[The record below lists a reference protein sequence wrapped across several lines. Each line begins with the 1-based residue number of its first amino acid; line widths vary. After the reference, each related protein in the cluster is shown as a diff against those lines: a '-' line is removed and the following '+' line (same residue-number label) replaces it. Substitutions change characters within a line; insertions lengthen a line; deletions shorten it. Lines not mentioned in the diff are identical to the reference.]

1 MMNETAHVFG
11 TFENLLGVYTPAE
24 ATTVGDIGVI
34 MLTPGMLHH
43 VGPFGL
49 HVELARGLAAQRI
62 PSLRFCLSGIGES
75 LAVGAA
81 GESTQR
87 AVDEV
92 RQAMDFLQSTYGL
105 RRFILFGLCSGAD
118 DSVNVALADERVI
131 GTALLDGC
139 GYRTVGFYIRKYGT
153 QLPRKIARRALRWGS
168 RIWGSRMRSW
178 SKRLLSQASESHS
191 NDFAAAPTSPTLPAG
206 DDVREFPDRRQAER
220 ELQQLVDRSVEM
232 LFLYTG
238 GVGQYF
244 NHRQQFSAMFPKLKT
259 HGKVEVHY
267 FEQLDHVVRLAED
280 RRFVVKQL
288 VHWISRT
295 GDRFA
300 SQLQTSLTL
309 KSAGKPSS
317 MALSSEPDISH
328 DGRLLVS
335 LEPSRKP

>member
-1 MMNETAHVFG
+1 MMNETPHVFG
-11 TFENLLGVYTPAE
+11 TYENLVGVYTPAE

-92 RQAMDFLQSTYGL
+92 RQAIDFLQSTYGL
-105 RRFILFGLCSGAD
+105 QRFILFGLCSGAD
-118 DSVNVALADERVI
+118 DSVNAALADERVI
-131 GTALLDGC
+131 GAALLDGC
-139 GYRTVGFYIRKYGT
+139 GYRTVGFYLRKYGT
-153 QLPRKIARRALRWGS
+153 QLPRKIARRVLRWGS
-168 RIWGSRMRSW
+168 RIGARGDDS
-178 SKRLLSQASESHS
+178 
-191 NDFAAAPTSPTLPAG
+191 AAVPTSPTLPAG
-206 DDVREFPDRRQAER
+206 DDVREFPTRRQAER
-220 ELQQLVDRSVEM
+220 ELQQLVDRGVEM

-244 NHRQQFSAMFPKLKT
+244 NHRRQFSAMFPQLRS

-280 RRFVVKQL
+280 RRFVVNQL

-300 SQLQTSLTL
+300 SQLKTNLAL
-309 KSAGKPSS
+309 KSGGKPSI

-328 DGRLLVS
+328 DGGLLVS
-335 LEPSRKP
+335 LEPSREM

>member
-1 MMNETAHVFG
+1 MHETPHVFG
-11 TFENLLGVYTPAE
+11 TYENLVGVYTPAE
-24 ATTVGDIGVI
+24 VTTVNDIGVI

-131 GTALLDGC
+131 GTVLLDGC
-139 GYRTVGFYIRKYGT
+139 GYRTVGFYFRKYGT

-168 RIWGSRMRSW
+168 RMRGWSSRVFW
-178 SKRLLSQASESHS
+178 QASASHED
-191 NDFAAAPTSPTLPAG
+191 DFAAAPTSSTLPAG
-206 DDVREFPDRRQAER
+206 DDVREFPNRRQAER
-220 ELQQLVDRSVEM
+220 ELQQLVDRGVEM

-259 HGKVEVHY
+259 HGKIEVHY

-280 RRFVVKQL
+280 RRFVVNQL

-300 SQLQTSLTL
+300 SQLETHLTL